1 MGRQPGTLEGDGDI
15 GVPYP
20 EAALSDE
27 GNDLP
32 EEDFA
37 VDAFPLVGRIREQVT
52 DVPEGKGPEEG
63 VAEGVDGHVAVRMGD
78 KAGFRGDAHAAQP
91 HRQPFREGV
100 HVISVSDSEF
110 HVHKGNEKKAIF
122 VN

>member
-1 MGRQPGTLEGDGDI
+1 MGSELGSLEGDGDV
-15 GVPYP
+15 GVAGPP
-20 EAALSDE
+20 AFLFQEFHDFSE
-27 GNDLP
+27 QDL
-32 EEDFA
+32 A
-37 VDAFPLVGRIREQVT
+37 VNSFPFVGGVGEKMT
-52 DVPEGKGPEEG
+52 DIPEGEGPEEG
-63 VAEGVDGHVAVRMGD
+63 VAEGVDGDIPVRMGHE
-78 KAGFRGDAHAAQP
+78 ARFRRDAHPAQP